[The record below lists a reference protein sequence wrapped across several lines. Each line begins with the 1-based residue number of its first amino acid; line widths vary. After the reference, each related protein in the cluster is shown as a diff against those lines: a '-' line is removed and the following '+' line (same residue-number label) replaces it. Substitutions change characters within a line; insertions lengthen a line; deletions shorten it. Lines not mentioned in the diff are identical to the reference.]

1 MVKIENCA
9 KNNRTLKDSRVESCS
24 YSFFGSFCLF
34 VLVDK
39 QERASGP
46 TAVETAIIEKQQ
58 AKG

>member
-1 MVKIENCA
+1 MVKIENSA
-9 KNNRTLKDSRVESCS
+9 EDNRTLEDSRVESFR
-24 YSFFGSFCLF
+24 YSLFGPFFLF
-34 VLVDK
+34 VLIDK